1 MIYVVAVDRECAA
14 RRPWRIENMFKYASA
29 HHGIDTLADYLTD
42 IGRPRPDDDPAQR
55 RRPGPEQGR
64 GRGPIR

>member
-1 MIYVVAVDRECAA
+1 
-14 RRPWRIENMFKYASA
+14 MFKYASA

-42 IGRPRPDDDPAQR
+42 IGPSRPDDDPAQR